1 MRQISVTTL
10 RGNTRGEIFDAV
22 IAMAAVTARP
32 VLMNFRGIINFISE
46 NICPPNESRHW
57 LFSAGECYFPKS
69 VNRNSA
75 GDLAGRKYFSA
86 RGTIARIKIDELYE
100 EHDPLLHY
108 YAPRN
113 AVCNENALCADP

>member
-10 RGNTRGEIFDAV
+10 RGNTRGEIFDARNREWPENR
-22 IAMAAVTARP
+22 AAP

-46 NICPPNESRHW
+46 NICPPNESRCW

-75 GDLAGRKYFSA
+75 GDLAGENIFQRG
-86 RGTIARIKIDELYE
+86 GTIARIKIDELYE
-100 EHDPLLHY
+100 RRSSPALLRV
-108 YAPRN
+108 AQ
-113 AVCNENALCADP
+113 CSL